1 MKQMIV
7 TVRFF
12 TTLRELAR
20 KREEEVE
27 LESAVTVG
35 DLMSILSEKHGRQFT
50 DYLYDQKGNVRS
62 YLMFLV
68 NGKSITT
75 LQGLKTELRDRDKVA
90 ILPPVGGG

>member
-1 MKQMIV
+1 MIV

-20 KREEEVE
+20 EREEEIE

-35 DLMSILSEKHGRQFT
+35 DLMSILSEKYGRQFT
-50 DYLYDQKGNVRS
+50 DYLYDKRGNVRS

-68 NGKSITT
+68 NGKSITAF
-75 LQGLKTELRDRDKVA
+75 QGLETELRDRDKVA
-90 ILPPVGGG
+90 ILPLVGGG